1 VQTGLY
7 VALSSQVALERRLNT
22 IADNVANATTTGFRA
37 TGVKFEDVV
46 TGSRPELHV
55 LRVVGHQLPV
65 DRRRAAVQT
74 GNPLDFAVRGD
85 AWFAIQTPEGP
96 VMTRDGRFTMQPDG
110 QLVSIEGH
118 PVLDAGG
125 GEILLNPEGGTP
137 TVAADG
143 AIRQDGQLVGAIGLF
158 DFQPGNDFRRYGNS
172 GVIPRANR
180 SPSSTRRMS
189 ASSRAI
195 SKARTSIRCWRSRA
209 SSRSSVPSRASP
221 PCCATAR
228 ARCVRRSRRSAREPG
243 DETRRSRHRRTAAR
257 SRRSGRRDRRHHPP

>member
-1 VQTGLY
+1 MQTGLY

-46 TGSRPELHV
+46 TGLGQDSMSFVSSGTNFLSTAGGA
-55 LRVVGHQLPV
+55 L
-65 DRRRAAVQT
+65 VQT

-137 TVAADG
+137 IVAADG
-143 AIRQDGQLVGAIGLF
+143 AIRQEGQLAGAIGLF

-172 GVIPRANR
+172 GIIPQGEPQPIIDQANIGVVQGYLEGSNVDPVLEITRLIQVQRAFEGVSALLR
-180 SPSSTRRMS
+180 DSESSLRD
-189 ASSRAI
+189 AI
-195 SKARTSIRCWRSRA
+195 KTLGS
-209 SSRSSVPSRASP
+209 
-221 PCCATAR
+221 
-228 ARCVRRSRRSAREPG
+228 
-243 DETRRSRHRRTAAR
+243 
-257 SRRSGRRDRRHHPP
+257 